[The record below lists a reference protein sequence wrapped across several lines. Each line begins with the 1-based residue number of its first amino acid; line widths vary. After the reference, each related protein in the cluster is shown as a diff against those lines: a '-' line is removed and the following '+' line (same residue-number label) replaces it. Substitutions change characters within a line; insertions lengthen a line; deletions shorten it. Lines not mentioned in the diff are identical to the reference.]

1 MHSASRPALAPPG
14 RALPLL
20 AGMLAAAFALQVA
33 GEAGWKAAASWREA
47 TLGLTPAAWKA
58 GEYWRLV
65 SFGLI
70 HSTTNLFH
78 LGLVL
83 AAILGPGAALA
94 RELGPRLPLAAFVTG
109 QVLGGLCWLGFHLD
123 AGELHFGS
131 TAGAYALLAA
141 YAVRQ
146 PDRVFRLLV
155 FFVLPLR
162 FRPRAVLLALL
173 GGEAF
178 FLLIGE
184 VLQRALPFAPAA
196 SAHLAGAVAGWLV
209 LRLSRPAPPE
219 CPEPVPVRIDA
230 PGPVPELDPRAELD
244 RILDKINQTG
254 LGSLTPAERRT
265 LATARD
271 LLSRR

>member
-1 MHSASRPALAPPG
+1 MHPAIRTALAPPG

-33 GEAGWKAAASWREA
+33 GEAGWQAAASWSKA
-47 TLGLTPAAWKA
+47 TLGLTPAAWTA
-58 GEYWRLV
+58 GEYWRLA
-65 SFGLI
+65 SYGLI

-83 AAILGPGAALA
+83 AAVLGPGMALA
-94 RELGPRLPLAAFVTG
+94 RELGPRLPLGAWVVG
-109 QVLGGLCWLGFHLD
+109 QLVGGLCWLGFHRD
-123 AGELHFGS
+123 AVELHFGA

-141 YAVRQ
+141 YAVRH

-155 FFVLPLR
+155 CFVVPLR
-162 FRPRAVLLALL
+162 LRPRTVLLALL
-173 GGEAF
+173 AGDAF

-196 SAHLAGAVAGWLV
+196 SAHLAGAVAGWLA
-209 LRLSRPAPPE
+209 LRLSRPAPSERPE
-219 CPEPVPVRIDA
+219 LGPAQIDEPGPEPGI
-230 PGPVPELDPRAELD
+230 DPRAELD

-254 LGSLTPAERRT
+254 LGSLSPAERRT
-265 LATARD
+265 LAAARD
-271 LLSRR
+271 LLSRP

>member
-1 MHSASRPALAPPG
+1 
-14 RALPLL
+14 
-20 AGMLAAAFALQVA
+20 MLAASFALQVA
-33 GEAGWKAAASWREA
+33 GEAGWKAAASWGEA
-47 TLGLTPAAWKA
+47 TLGLTPGAWAA
-58 GEYWRLV
+58 GEYWRLATHGFV
-65 SFGLI
+65 
-70 HSTTNLFH
+70 HSTTNLLP

-94 RELGPRLPLAAFVTG
+94 REVGPRLPLGAFAAG
-109 QVLGGLCWLGFHLD
+109 QLLGGLCWLGFHRD
-123 AGELHFGS
+123 ASDMHWGS
-131 TAGAYALLAA
+131 ISGAYALLAA
-141 YAVRQ
+141 YGVRH
-146 PDRVFRLLV
+146 PDRCFRLLV

-162 FRPRAVLLALL
+162 FRPRSVLLALL

-196 SAHLAGAVAGWLV
+196 SAHLAGAIAGWLL
-209 LRLSRPAPPE
+209 LRLGRPAPPE
-219 CPEPVPVRIDA
+219 RPAPAPALKEA
-230 PGPVPELDPRAELD
+230 PGPAPEVDPRVELD

-265 LATARD
+265 LAAART

>member
-1 MHSASRPALAPPG
+1 MPSPSRPVPAPPG
-14 RALPLL
+14 RALPML
-20 AGMLAAAFALQVA
+20 AGMLVAAFALQVA
-33 GEAGWKAAASWREA
+33 GESGWQAAASWSEA
-47 TLGLTPAAWKA
+47 TLGLTPAAWTA
-58 GEYWRLV
+58 GEYWRLA
-65 SFGLI
+65 SYGLI
-70 HSTTNLFH
+70 HSPTNLFH

-83 AAILGPGAALA
+83 AAVLGPGVALA
-94 RELGPRLPLAAFVTG
+94 RELGPRLPLAAWVLG
-109 QVLGGLCWLGFHLD
+109 QVLGGLCWLGFHRE
-123 AGELHFGS
+123 AGELHFGA

-141 YAVRQ
+141 YAVRH

-162 FRPRAVLLALL
+162 LRPRAVLLALL

-209 LRLSRPAPPE
+209 LRVSRPAPTERPA
-219 CPEPVPVRIDA
+219 PVPARIDA
-230 PGPVPELDPRAELD
+230 PDPEPELDPRAELD
-244 RILDKINQTG
+244 RILDRINQTG

-265 LATARD
+265 LAAARD

>member
-1 MHSASRPALAPPG
+1 MLPARRPAFALPG

-20 AGMLAAAFALQVA
+20 AGMLIAGFGLQVA
-33 GEAGWKAAASWREA
+33 GEAGWQAAASWSEA
-47 TLGLTPAAWKA
+47 TLGLTPTAWAA
-58 GEYWRLV
+58 GEYWRLATH
-65 SFGLI
+65 GLV

-94 RELGPRLPLAAFVTG
+94 RELGPRLPLAAWVTG
-109 QVLGGLCWLGFHLD
+109 QVLGGLCWLGFHRE
-123 AGELHFGS
+123 AGAAYFGA

-141 YAVRQ
+141 YAVRH

-162 FRPRAVLLALL
+162 FRPRGVLWALL
-173 GGEAF
+173 GAEAF
-178 FLLIGE
+178 FLVIGE

-196 SAHLAGAVAGWLV
+196 SAHLAGAIGGWLL
-209 LRLSRPAPPE
+209 LRVGQPAPPE
-219 CPEPVPVRIDA
+219 RPA
-230 PGPVPELDPRAELD
+230 PLPARANLPAPAPELDPRAEVD

-265 LATARD
+265 LAAARD